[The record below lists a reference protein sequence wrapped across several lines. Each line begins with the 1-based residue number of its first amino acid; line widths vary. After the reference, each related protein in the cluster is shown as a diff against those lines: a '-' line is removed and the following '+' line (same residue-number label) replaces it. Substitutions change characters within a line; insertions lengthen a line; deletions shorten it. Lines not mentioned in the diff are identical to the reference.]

1 MSKRKEV
8 LWGLFSGERGV
19 LGETYTFV
27 HDGLE
32 VLGLAL
38 DDGDVACCLHAYQ
51 GFEFAVDELLGWVF
65 VFRVRGHCLHVVL
78 QSRYSLICLQGWSRA
93 GGWGCGM

>member
-1 MSKRKEV
+1 MGAESECGVLKRKEE
-8 LWGLFSGERGV
+8 G
-19 LGETYTFV
+19 TYTFV

-32 VLGLAL
+32 VLGFAL

-51 GFEFAVDELLGWVF
+51 GFEFAVDELLGWLF
-65 VFRVRGHCLHVVL
+65 VVRVCGHCLHVVL
-78 QSRYSLICLQGWSRA
+78 QSGYSLIYLQGWSRA